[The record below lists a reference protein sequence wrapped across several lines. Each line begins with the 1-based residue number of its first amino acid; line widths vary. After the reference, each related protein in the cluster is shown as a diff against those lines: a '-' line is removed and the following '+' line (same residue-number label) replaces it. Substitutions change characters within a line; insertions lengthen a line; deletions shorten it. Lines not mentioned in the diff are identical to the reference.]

1 MAKVNKEALSAVE
14 QLAQFDFSEIGY
26 ARGALL
32 SAKSARSFLES
43 AGIPSSGLSDVAA
56 KLVVNANTNL
66 EKSASAIREAALSMG
81 ILSSVDYWKAAIA
94 GDGKAYKNENAF
106 LRDMFPGYAVSTTS
120 IYADVGKTIYLPI
133 IQHKPGYEGLE
144 DLLSMSPSVVKGLL
158 KAFKSEQGLSMLPPA
173 VEKAKSENGGKL
185 NTRLLNAIA
194 KGIKEAT
201 EGTVETA
208 DLPDGTE
215 NAEQTAADL
224 QGHNVPTVEGRVR
237 MAFMASMNDV
247 GELACLVPEQ
257 SILDFIALLSDGAGN
272 ATTAMT
278 ICSELAKI
286 VTVATKVK

>member
-14 QLAQFDFSEIGY
+14 NLMQFDFSKIGY
-26 ARGALL
+26 ARGSLL
-32 SAKSARSFLES
+32 SAKSARSFLEN
-43 AGIPSSGLSDVAA
+43 AGIPSDGLSDVAA

-133 IQHKPGYEGLE
+133 LQHKQGYEGLE
-144 DLLSMSPSVVKGLL
+144 DLLNMSPSVVKGLL
-158 KAFKSEQGLSMLPPA
+158 KAFKSEQGLAMLPSA
-173 VEKAKSENGGKL
+173 VEKAKSENNGKL

-194 KGIKEAT
+194 KGIKDVT

-208 DLPDGTE
+208 ELPDGSE
-215 NAEQTAADL
+215 KPEQTAADL
-224 QGHNVPTVEGRVR
+224 QGHAVQTVEARIR
-237 MAFMASMNDV
+237 MAFMAALNDV

-257 SILDFIALLSDGAGN
+257 SILDFVALLNDGAGN

-278 ICSELAKI
+278 LCKELSVI
-286 VTVATKVK
+286 VAVAVKGK

>member
-14 QLAQFDFSEIGY
+14 RLAQFDFSEIGY
-26 ARGALL
+26 ARGSLL
-32 SAKSARSFLES
+32 SAKSARSFLEN
-43 AGIPSSGLSDVAA
+43 AGIPSNGLSDAA
-56 KLVVNANTNL
+56 ARLVVNANTNL
-66 EKSASAIREAALSMG
+66 DKSASAIREAALSMG
-81 ILSSVDYWKAAIA
+81 ILSSVEYWKAAIA

-133 IQHKPGYEGLE
+133 LQHMPGYDGLE
-144 DLLSMSPSVVKGLL
+144 DLLNMSPSVVKGLL
-158 KAFKSEQGLSMLPPA
+158 KAFKSEQGLAMLPPA
-173 VEKAKSENGGKL
+173 VEKAKSENNGKL

-194 KGIKEAT
+194 KDIKNAT

-215 NAEQTAADL
+215 KPEQTAADL
-224 QGHNVPTVEGRVR
+224 QGHAVQTVEGRVR

-257 SILDFIALLSDGAGN
+257 SILDFIALLNDGAGN
-272 ATTAMT
+272 ATTAMAL
-278 ICSELAKI
+278 CSELSKI
-286 VTVATKVK
+286 VTVAVKVK